1 MNNKERIV
9 LWMGLILI
17 GLNLVSNWP
26 QLKAIIFTGAGTV
39 TPAGGNSGGSG
50 GGGFSIPGIPK
61 LPWWIPTWPGT
72 NIPLVSQVTPN
83 PPTTQ
88 NTSTAQPKLV

>member
-1 MNNKERIV
+1 MNSKERIV

-17 GLNLVSNWP
+17 GLNLVSNLS
-26 QLKAIIFTGAGTV
+26 QIKAIIFTGAGTV
-39 TPAGGNSGGSG
+39 TPAGGNSGSSGSG
-50 GGGFSIPGIPK
+50 GFSIPK

-83 PPTTQ
+83 PSTTQ
-88 NTSTAQPKLV
+88 STKAAQPKLV